1 MNTRD
6 DPTTT
11 RTNATA
17 LEAPTLVS
25 IGDAESVILGFPW
38 AGDDHFGYA
47 PPRLEFEEDNDE
59 DGVPPVQRLPGND
72 ACHPRTQ
79 QSGQ

>member
-6 DPTTT
+6 DPTII

-17 LEAPTLVS
+17 FEAPTLLS
-25 IGDAESVILGFPW
+25 IGNAECVVLGFPW

-47 PPRLEFEEDNDE
+47 PPRFEFEEDNDE
-59 DGVPPVQRLPGND
+59 DGVPRVQAP
-72 ACHPRTQ
+72 
-79 QSGQ
+79 SE